1 MSVDAIGATPHKLA
15 KLVRVRGDHFR
26 RLEPVLYV
34 LYAGLVLV
42 CTTRRTEYCLYSSR
56 TQYYRYLVKV
66 YTNSILIIFDLPP
79 KSIAPLHLAVIHRPC
94 ARNGWTHKDQG

>member
-1 MSVDAIGATPHKLA
+1 MSVDAIGATPHKLG

-42 CTTRRTEYCLYSSR
+42 CTARRTEYCLYSSR
-56 TQYYRYLVKV
+56 TQYYKYLVKV
-66 YTNSILIIFDLPP
+66 YTNSILIIFDLPRTSSSSCNP
-79 KSIAPLHLAVIHRPC
+79 SPWRVKRLIRRTPLLSI
-94 ARNGWTHKDQG
+94 G

>member
-1 MSVDAIGATPHKLA
+1 MSVDAIGATPHKLG

-42 CTTRRTEYCLYSSR
+42 CTARRTEYCLYSSS
-56 TQYYRYLVKV
+56 TQYYNYPVKV
-66 YTNSILIIFDLPP
+66 YTKSILIIF
-79 KSIAPLHLAVIHRPC
+79 
-94 ARNGWTHKDQG
+94 